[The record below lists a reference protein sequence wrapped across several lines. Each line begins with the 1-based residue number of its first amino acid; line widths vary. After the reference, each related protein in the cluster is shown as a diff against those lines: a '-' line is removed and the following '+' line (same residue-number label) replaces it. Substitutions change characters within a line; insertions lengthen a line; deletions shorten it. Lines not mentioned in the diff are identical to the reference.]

1 MAKVLM
7 KDIAKKANVSL
18 ATVSYILNNVA
29 SQSISVETRQK
40 VLKIA
45 CEMNYVP
52 NLNAR
57 SLASKRSGL
66 IGILIN
72 KENDLIERPW
82 KDILYS
88 SFINRVEH
96 LLKSKGYHILLSSI
110 DVSSTELNI
119 IQQRELDGAFLLD
132 INNEKFHT
140 ISSYFN
146 TPIILIDSYV
156 EDDLFTKIIPDYS
169 AAIKKALAL
178 VEKPSYL
185 VADKINCDYV
195 REQIIKASGL
205 NREDIIFIDSK
216 DDMNSF
222 LENYKNQ
229 NGIIMNEYLG
239 LLAAKTVPVSS
250 FSIIC
255 SCGCSDILP
264 TGTKIVEFENNKAE
278 LATDLILSYI
288 GKTYNNQK
296 NLYIVNVI

>member
-7 KDIAKKANVSL
+7 KDIAQKANVSL
-18 ATVSYILNNVA
+18 ATVSYILNNVE
-29 SQSISVETRQK
+29 SQSISNETREK
-40 VLKIA
+40 VLRIA

-82 KDILYS
+82 KDLLYS
-88 SFINRVEH
+88 SFINKMEH

-119 IQQRELDGAFLLD
+119 IQQRELDGALLLD
-132 INNEKFHT
+132 VNNEKFHT

-156 EDDLFTKIIPDYS
+156 DDNLFTKIVLDYS
-169 AAIKKALAL
+169 AAIKKALTL
-178 VEKPSYL
+178 VESPAFL
-185 VADKINCDYV
+185 VADKVNSDYV

-205 NREDIIFIDSK
+205 SRENIIFIDSK
-216 DDMNSF
+216 DEMNSF
-222 LENYKNQ
+222 LNNYKNK
-229 NGIIMNEYLG
+229 NGIIINEYLG
-239 LLAAKTVPVSS
+239 LIAANSMPASKLAV
-250 FSIIC
+250 IC
-255 SCGCSDILP
+255 SCGCSELLP
-264 TGTKIVEFENNKAE
+264 MGTKRVVFENNKAE
-278 LATDLILSYI
+278 LAAELILSYI
-288 GKTYNNQK
+288 GKTYNEKK
-296 NLYIVNVI
+296 NLYIVNAI